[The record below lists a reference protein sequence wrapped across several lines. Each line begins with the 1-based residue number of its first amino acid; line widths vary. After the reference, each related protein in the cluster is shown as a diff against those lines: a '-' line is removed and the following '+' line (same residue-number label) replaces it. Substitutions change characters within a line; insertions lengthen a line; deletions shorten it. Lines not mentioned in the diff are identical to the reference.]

1 MVKSSVSFA
10 ASAALLMVAANAA
23 YRPNGKWPTS
33 TGKVKYT
40 EPYIIK
46 AGEVFDGKMQTFDR
60 SDISCTG
67 GEGQKDSAVFLV
79 EAGGTLKNAIIGKH
93 QKEGVHCSKS
103 DCTIE
108 NVWWDD
114 VCEDALSIKGGSP
127 SSVSTITNCG
137 ARYAEDK
144 VVQHNGYGTVK
155 IKGFFAQEFGQL
167 YRSCGTCGDIPRTVT
182 VEDVYAV
189 DPKVIV
195 TVNKNYGDQATLKNI
210 HVKTTNGKDDVK
222 VCRWSQGSKNP
233 AILGNGPS
241 AVRIRKWPNLTK
253 LSDAPSVSTSS
264 SPQDPPNSSTNSS
277 ETITSGT
284 GSTTEYSDSEQSA
297 SSTDNSYVKPQNIT
311 DDTTD
316 KADVL
321 MDDGDEPADG
331 LEATG
336 SKMGLTTET
345 GDSEQSTLSY
355 MKPQKI
361 NVTKKSKD
369 NAAIRKEVTKD
380 YADES
385 VDTSEATGSDTG
397 STKETSNSEKLGL
410 DNDYSPTKPQNVTEE
425 VGDNAERQMDDD
437 EAQSDCADEPANV
450 LDATTTETDSTAE
463 TSDSEQLDLGNDY
476 SPTKSQN
483 VTKEKRD
490 NAKAPMDN
498 VDEPDLADEAMDDAK
513 VPKDDEPAD
522 YAEVPT
528 GYDDESD
535 GLS

>member
-241 AVRIRKWPNLTK
+241 GTLCDYSESDIHINNKSPQTEQSIPSTSGPYSEVAQSEKM
-253 LSDAPSVSTSS
+253 SDAPSVSTSS

-311 DDTTD
+311 DDATD

-345 GDSEQSTLSY
+345 GDSEQSTSSY

-369 NAAIRKEVTKD
+369 NAAIRKEDVVTKD

-385 VDTSEATGSDTG
+385 VDTLEATGSDTG

-410 DNDYSPTKPQNVTEE
+410 DNDYSPTK
-425 VGDNAERQMDDD
+425 
-437 EAQSDCADEPANV
+437 
-450 LDATTTETDSTAE
+450 
-463 TSDSEQLDLGNDY
+463 
-476 SPTKSQN
+476 
-483 VTKEKRD
+483 EKYRRS
-490 NAKAPMDN
+490 
-498 VDEPDLADEAMDDAK
+498 
-513 VPKDDEPAD
+513 
-522 YAEVPT
+522 
-528 GYDDESD
+528 G
-535 GLS
+535 G